1 MNWRFRLA
9 LPSSSLLAV
18 TALAALSAC
27 AGSTPGVPLST
38 AQGMSG
44 SHSQAFAEPATSNTW
59 TMGAPA
65 PTRQFTGAAAAVGTN
80 IYLVGGENHT
90 AVLNEND
97 VYNTLTNTWSKAK
110 RMPTKRATLAA
121 AAVNGLVYAI
131 GGSTFTGTP
140 LTTVEAYN
148 PVSDTWSA
156 KAPLPTAVDSMSA
169 TVDKGLIYVVGGFVN
184 GNGTPFNG
192 VETYNP
198 ATNAWTSVAPL
209 NVAKSF
215 SFIATVG
222 SEIVAA
228 AGSVGTGPTTD
239 NEVYDPTSNAWTNKR
254 SAHLARYGGCMGS
267 IGGSLYAAGGLKFVP
282 FRSAAKELYAYNV
295 AADRWT
301 KLARL
306 PSPMIAPASA
316 TMNGQLYCI
325 GGSPRFGQPT
335 FSQKVQIYQP

>member
-27 AGSTPGVPLST
+27 AGFTPGVPLST

-121 AAVNGLVYAI
+121 AAVNELVYAI

-148 PVSDTWSA
+148 PVATPGPRRLLCRPRS
-156 KAPLPTAVDSMSA
+156 TARRRRLI
-169 TVDKGLIYVVGGFVN
+169 TVSFTSLAVSLTVTVLRSTVWRLIIQRRMPGL
-184 GNGTPFNG
+184 
-192 VETYNP
+192 
-198 ATNAWTSVAPL
+198 WL
-209 NVAKSF
+209 H
-215 SFIATVG
+215 
-222 SEIVAA
+222 
-228 AGSVGTGPTTD
+228 
-239 NEVYDPTSNAWTNKR
+239 R
-254 SAHLARYGGCMGS
+254 
-267 IGGSLYAAGGLKFVP
+267 
-282 FRSAAKELYAYNV
+282 
-295 AADRWT
+295 
-301 KLARL
+301 
-306 PSPMIAPASA
+306 
-316 TMNGQLYCI
+316 
-325 GGSPRFGQPT
+325 
-335 FSQKVQIYQP
+335 